1 MPWEFC
7 MISGW
12 FWCNA
17 TDFDLQGRLL
27 AQLTDFG
34 LAQELPEGQTFI
46 KLIAEMVLSERER
59 ERVAEPLQSPL
70 AMYCLQKSR
79 CKTGHPGQILKVV
92 KFQSFQGWTKCP
104 DPMATL
110 PPRQD
115 CTRFAGTMYNTFH
128 IHSCKQQRDRWA
140 AMGFIQPG
148 QSMQCTSLLFD
159 VLRQTR
165 LLNLNLMALASC
177 CR

>member
-1 MPWEFC
+1 M
-7 MISGW
+7 
-12 FWCNA
+12 
-17 TDFDLQGRLL
+17 L

-59 ERVAEPLQSPL
+59 ERVAKPMHSPL

-92 KFQSFQGWTKCP
+92 KLSFSVSKAERSARILWLHCLRGRI
-104 DPMATL
+104 AHGSL
-110 PPRQD
+110 EL
-115 CTRFAGTMYNTFH
+115 CT

-148 QSMQCTSLLFD
+148 QSMQCSSLLFD